1 MKAKRQRKIKEI
13 IKNNDIS
20 TQEELA
26 NALKKAGFNVTQATV
41 SRDIKELRL
50 VKIARKDNVYVYGL
64 PKQQAIVHS
73 EDRLRLMMQEFVQ
86 DINFSENLIVLK
98 TYPGNAHGVA
108 SLLDS
113 SNWEGIIG
121 TLAGDDT
128 ILLIIKP
135 REKVEDILNKLKSL
149 MK

>member
-1 MKAKRQRKIKEI
+1 M
-13 IKNNDIS
+13 
-20 TQEELA
+20 
-26 NALKKAGFNVTQATV
+26 
-41 SRDIKELRL
+41 
-50 VKIARKDNVYVYGL
+50 
-64 PKQQAIVHS
+64 
-73 EDRLRLMMQEFVQ
+73 
-86 DINFSENLIVLK
+86 LK